1 MNWLLDHDVQI
12 KVTYIVFARYVQ
24 GEEVSLTS
32 SKDAYNIRI
41 YTMGT
46 NLFFVTTDHGD
57 VTAYKTLPH
66 SVSHLYLYI
75 VSIATHI
82 SRYTP
87 GNSNRRK
94 EREC

>member
-1 MNWLLDHDVQI
+1 MHDEQI

-46 NLFFVTTDHGD
+46 NLFFVTTDLDD
-57 VTAYKTLPH
+57 VTAQPRLVKNLAPLCKTPL
-66 SVSHLYLYI
+66 SVH
-75 VSIATHI
+75 
-82 SRYTP
+82 
-87 GNSNRRK
+87 
-94 EREC
+94 RESYCV